1 VNITLSPSSYGPLI
15 DLDVPFDRTARPR
28 PADSRL
34 NGDIAAWL
42 LEDAGRRALDT
53 PIDDAA
59 LRGLITRLLTVRPPR
74 PVPPDVWDLL
84 DEWFA
89 ANARSRRLAFVGDVA
104 ATARSRQ
111 VSGETRLHLWRGD
124 ITTLAVDA
132 VVNAANSALLGCFR
146 PGHACIDNAIHSVAG
161 PRLREDCHRIIEHQ
175 GHPEPTGTAKITR
188 GYYLPSRFVLHTV
201 GPIVPDGRPT
211 GEQQAQLA
219 DCYESCLNV
228 AADLGLRSVVFCAI
242 STGVFGYPK
251 DQAACVAVDTVRAWT
266 TQHIGAIDDVVFD
279 VFSEADEAAYVG
291 PGRFE

>member
-1 VNITLSPSSYGPLI
+1 VNILLSPSSYGPRI
-15 DLDVPFDRTARPR
+15 DLHVPFDRTARSGR
-28 PADSRL
+28 DGTL
-34 NGDIAAWL
+34 LLDELAAWVIA
-42 LEDAGRRALDT
+42 DAGGRGADAPT
-53 PIDDAA
+53 DDAA
-59 LRGLITRLLTVRPPR
+59 RRRLVTRMLTVRPPR
-74 PVPPDVWDLL
+74 PIPPEARTLL

-89 ANARSRRLAFVGDVA
+89 ADAASRPAASLDDVA
-104 ATARSRQ
+104 ASARARM
-111 VSGETRLHLWRGD
+111 VSGQTRLHLWRGD
-124 ITTLAVDA
+124 ITTLAADA
-132 VVNAANSALLGCFR
+132 IVNAANAALLGCFR

-228 AADLGLRSVVFCAI
+228 AANLGLRSVVFCAI
-242 STGVFGYPK
+242 STGVFGYPQ
-251 DQAACVAVDTVRAWT
+251 DEAACVAVDTVRAWT
-266 TQHIGAIDDVVFD
+266 ARRAGAIDDVVFD
-279 VFSEADEAAYVG
+279 VFGEGDEAAYLG